1 MRLTT
6 LGKLVALILVCTFT
20 LGADSCSS
28 TPGANPTFVADL
40 VLKNAAGAVRQ
51 EFAPGEPITMELTV
65 RNRASTEAILQFATG
80 HQFDFVVVD
89 AGTSRVR
96 WRWSHGKAFTQAITE
111 LEFGPQETKTFV
123 VTWNQNDDA
132 KLPVSVGNYEAR
144 GVLIFAEF
152 DVNPLAP
159 NQLGSPVRAFTIR

>member
-65 RNRASTEAILQFATG
+65 RNRASTEAILQFNKDGNRLSVTVEDNGRGFNTEAG
-80 HQFDFVVVD
+80 D
-89 AGTSRVR
+89 AQNGIGLESVKSRVTYLNGQL
-96 WRWSHGKAFTQAITE
+96 SIDSQ
-111 LEFGPQETKTFV
+111 QEVGTTVMMDFLI
-123 VTWNQNDDA
+123 ND
-132 KLPVSVGNYEAR
+132 
-144 GVLIFAEF
+144 
-152 DVNPLAP
+152 
-159 NQLGSPVRAFTIR
+159 